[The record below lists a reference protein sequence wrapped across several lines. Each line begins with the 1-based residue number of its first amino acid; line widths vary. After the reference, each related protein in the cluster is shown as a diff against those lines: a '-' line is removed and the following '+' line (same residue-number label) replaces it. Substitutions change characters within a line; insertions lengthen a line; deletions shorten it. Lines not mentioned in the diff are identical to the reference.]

1 MTRIFVPR
9 DAAALAVG
17 ADEVAEALA
26 NVAERAGRPIE
37 IVRTGSRGL
46 FRLEPLVEVETA
58 EGRIGY
64 GPVDPGD
71 VAGLMAAGL
80 LDGAAHP
87 LRVGRPEDLPFF
99 ARQTRL
105 TFARCGVI
113 DPKSLDDYRAHGGLA
128 GLASARGMAPEA
140 ICEAIKH
147 SGLRGRGGAGFPA
160 GIKWE
165 TVRQA
170 PGARKYIACNADEGD
185 SGTYADR
192 MLMEGDPF
200 ALIEGLLI
208 AGLAVGAAKAFVYI
222 RSEYPQAVATMTAA
236 IETARTAGLLT
247 NLDIE
252 VRVGAGAYVCG
263 EETAMLESLEGRRGQ
278 VRAKPPLPAHAGLFG
293 QPTLVNN
300 VLTLA
305 AAPTILAGGA
315 DAYAALGHGRSR
327 GTCAVQLAGDVANGG
342 LFEAPFGITLGEL
355 VNDIGGGTESGRPVR
370 AVRVGGPLGAYFPP
384 ALFDTPLDYE
394 AFAARD
400 GLVGHAG
407 VVVFNDSV
415 DMAAQAR
422 FAFEFCAVESCGKC
436 TPCRIGS
443 VRGAETLDRVLAG
456 QRADANLELVRDL
469 CETMK
474 DGSLCALG
482 GLTPLPVLS
491 ALTHFPEDFRAR
503 RAAAE

>member
-1 MTRIFVPR
+1 MTRVFVPK

-17 ADEVAEALA
+17 ADEVAGALA
-26 NVAERAGRPIE
+26 EAAARVGKSVE

-46 FRLEPLVEVETA
+46 FRLEPLVEVETG

-64 GPVDPGD
+64 GPVEAGD
-71 VAGLMAAGL
+71 VAALMAAGF
-80 LDGAAHP
+80 LDGGPHR
-87 LRVGRPEDLPFF
+87 LRIGLPGALPFF

-105 TFARCGVI
+105 TFARCGIV
-113 DPKSLDDYRAHGGLA
+113 DPKSLDDYRDHGGLA
-128 GLASARGMAPEA
+128 GLEAAKSMASAA
-140 ICEAIKH
+140 ICEAIRA

-170 PGARKYIACNADEGD
+170 PGTRKYIACNADEGD

-200 ALIEGLLI
+200 ALVEGLLI
-208 AGLAVGAAKAFVYI
+208 AGLAVGATKAFVYI

-236 IETARTAGLLT
+236 VETARAAGLLSG
-247 NLDIE
+247 LDTE

-263 EETAMLESLEGRRGQ
+263 EETAMLESIEGRRGQ

-305 AAPTILAGGA
+305 AAPTILASGA
-315 DAYAALGHGRSR
+315 EAYASLGHSRSR

-355 VNDIGGGTESGRPVR
+355 VNDVGGGTESGRPVR
-370 AVRVGGPLGAYFPP
+370 AVQVGGPLGAYFPP
-384 ALFDTPLDYE
+384 SLFDTPLDYE

-415 DMAAQAR
+415 DLAAQAR

-443 VRGAETLDRVLAG
+443 VRGAETLDKLLAG
-456 QRADANLELVRDL
+456 QRAEANLELIRDL

-503 RAAAE
+503 PQRP